1 MYLSGF
7 LPCDSTPWV
16 RLARACYDQNAFDK
30 NLLFMGQSIR
40 NEMETVKG
48 KIGKIGT
55 KCKEPTPCFS
65 TLFFLDPVYP
75 LFYNFIIKDTFE
87 TGPPNWIA

>member
-1 MYLSGF
+1 
-7 LPCDSTPWV
+7 
-16 RLARACYDQNAFDK
+16 
-30 NLLFMGQSIR
+30 
-40 NEMETVKG
+40 METVKG